1 MVHSFACT
9 CRSRHSLYL
18 GLFDCKH
25 ARARDSWFKF
35 DDDMVTEVP
44 EKEAVQDNYGGAL
57 AITDH
62 PSVKGIQKHHSAYM
76 LTYVRVADAPELL
89 RPVVPED
96 VPKAVV
102 DGVEEENAL
111 REAELVRYCKTNTH
125 TLTHTDTHSHGFIF
139 FHVLHPLNISNVLY
153 TVFSASKCVHA
164 SFWYFSRSSR
174 PRKSAR
180 PC

>member
-1 MVHSFACT
+1 MSAFIVLAPHLLICACDAFVCEHT
-9 CRSRHSLYL
+9 RTRALY
-18 GLFDCKH
+18 
-25 ARARDSWFKF
+25 SWFKF
-35 DDDMVTEVP
+35 DDDMVTEVT

-111 REAELVRYCKTNTH
+111 REAELVRYFNAYTRTCHTH
-125 TLTHTDTHSHGFIF
+125 THAHSLTR
-139 FHVLHPLNISNVLY
+139 
-153 TVFSASKCVHA
+153 A
-164 SFWYFSRSSR
+164 
-174 PRKSAR
+174 
-180 PC
+180 